1 MGSKCV
7 CVCVCVCVCEGRAT
21 DRNERGDQIGEDQIA
36 NRDEGPAQACGHA
49 AVVDGRVW
57 EAQAVEEVGEGHGD
71 DGVRHDNVESKE
83 TGGDTFDRGVG
94 EGVEEESL
102 DATTL
107 EAVRD
112 DGGEGVHE
120 GHD

>member
-1 MGSKCV
+1 MISSTIK
-7 CVCVCVCVCEGRAT
+7 
-21 DRNERGDQIGEDQIA
+21 Q
-36 NRDEGPAQACGHA
+36 
-49 AVVDGRVW
+49 
-57 EAQAVEEVGEGHGD
+57 
-71 DGVRHDNVESKE
+71 E

-112 DGGEGVHE
+112 DGDQESGRPGEWPTRMA
-120 GHD
+120 DLFT